1 MENPMRNLPRSMQYS
16 LGVGADTIPS
26 TTRLH
31 RWDSTHSSY
40 ISESNN
46 VAHIPIAA
54 DGFIQTSEGYLFLQV
69 TNNSTTQPAN
79 LDGNANCL
87 IDKVEIS
94 VAGSSGKVEIIEN
107 YNTLALLKGAYN
119 NTLEHQ
125 NYLAN
130 TAGAGTAEVGQTPDG
145 VALAAGGGA
154 TQIALKL
161 DCCGFLN
168 DYYKKAIPMGMQ
180 QFTITITFASAD
192 VALNHTTNA
201 AARTYTI
208 NNLRYYAPVFNINDA
223 GVNAQF
229 MQQAGSQGVAWVGQ
243 SYGSIINTRT
253 ANAGTQSFQ
262 LNPRYKSLNSLVSL
276 QRPSA
281 GLTTYNVNVVAATN
295 LDNVSSFQYK
305 IFGSNYPQDGIDY
318 TATTN
323 QSRAYLEAAKSLAP
337 KGRELATGQQ
347 VASAIFRGTT
357 AENGKGIMAIDLK
370 RFDEGMLVNCGLD
383 TAGNSA
389 PITLEAV
396 YGDAGAA
403 QQVLTFALYDMV
415 FMMRPDRVVETS
427 Y

>member
-1 MENPMRNLPRSMQYS
+1 MENPMASLPKSMQYS
-16 LGVGADTIPS
+16 LTGSDTIPS
-26 TTRLH
+26 TSRLH

-46 VAHIPIAA
+46 VAHIPVAA
-54 DGFIQTSEGYLFLQV
+54 EGFIASSEGYLFLQV
-69 TNNSTTQPAN
+69 TNRSTTQPAN

-125 NYLAN
+125 NFLAN

-145 VALAAGGGA
+145 VALAAAGGA
-154 TQIALKL
+154 TQVALKL

-168 DYYKKAIPMGMQ
+168 DYYKKALPMGME

-192 VALNHTTNA
+192 VALNHTDNA
-201 AARTYTI
+201 AARTYTVD
-208 NNLRYYAPVFNINDA
+208 NLRYYAPVYNIRDES
-223 GVNAQF
+223 VNARF
-229 MQQAGSQGVAWVGQ
+229 MQQSASQPIMWVGQ
-243 SYGSIINTRT
+243 SYSSIINTRT

-262 LNPRYKSLNSLVSL
+262 LNPRYKSLNALVSA

-281 GLTTYNVNVVAATN
+281 GLTTYNVNVVGATN

-305 IFGSNYPQDGIDY
+305 IMGSNYPQDGIDY

-323 QSRAYLEAAKSLAP
+323 QSRAFLEAAKSLAP
-337 KGRELATGQQ
+337 KGKQMAGGQQ
-347 VASAIFRGTT
+347 VAAAIFRGTT
-357 AENGKGIMAIDLK
+357 AQNGKGLMCIDLK
-370 RFDEGMLVNCGLD
+370 RFDELALVNCGLN
-383 TAGNSA
+383 TASNSS

-396 YGDAGAA
+396 YGAGGAA
-403 QQVLTFALYDMV
+403 QQVLTFALYDIV
-415 FMMRPDRVVETS
+415 FIMNPNRVVETS
-427 Y
+427 F